1 MPYKKII
8 VPFSGA
14 KQKRVKVKVQD
25 GQEKEKGEFITNVDK
40 KCSLFT
46 ELDN

>member
-14 KQKRVKVKVQD
+14 KQKIVKVQE
-25 GQEKEKGEFITNVDK
+25 GQEKANVDK
-40 KCSLFT
+40 KSSLFT
-46 ELDN
+46 DLNN